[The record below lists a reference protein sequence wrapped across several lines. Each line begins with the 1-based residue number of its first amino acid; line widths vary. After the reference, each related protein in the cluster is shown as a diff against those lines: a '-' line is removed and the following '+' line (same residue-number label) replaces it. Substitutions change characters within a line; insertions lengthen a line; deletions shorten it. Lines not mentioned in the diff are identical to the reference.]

1 MNDDLQKNHNL
12 QGHIQL
18 MLVMFLIIE
27 ITQNCYQN
35 QVGQNLHIYMTGVK
49 YIISNVINHSI
60 TITIFGE
67 PLCLYK

>member
-1 MNDDLQKNHNL
+1 
-12 QGHIQL
+12 

-60 TITIFGE
+60 TITIFCE